1 MKQKNSAFTLIEVM
15 ISLMILSITMVSL
28 MGGQLIA
35 LKTSQKAKFVT
46 LATLAAKNIMEDIDT
61 NIAAKGFIYVK
72 DLGEKKEDDFEDEQY
87 KGWKWKIEVKEVV
100 LPISNI
106 MKTFMA
112 SGGEDNGEEG
122 GTQESVAGSGEEQI
136 LSLIAGSVEKVMK
149 DSLRE
154 VSVTVSWP
162 VKAGTEYSSL
172 ILVYYVVD
180 FDAVKNFVP
189 GTQM

>member
-46 LATLAAKNIMEDIDT
+46 LATLAAKNIMEEIDT
-61 NIAAKGFIYVK
+61 NIAAKGFVYVK

-112 SGGEDNGEEG
+112 SGGAEGEGEG
-122 GTQESVAGSGEEQI
+122 TEEAVAGSGEEQI
-136 LSLIAGSVEKVMK
+136 LGLIAGSVEKVMK

-154 VSVTVSWP
+154 ISVTVSWP

-180 FDAVKNFVP
+180 FNAVKNFVP
-189 GTQM
+189 GT